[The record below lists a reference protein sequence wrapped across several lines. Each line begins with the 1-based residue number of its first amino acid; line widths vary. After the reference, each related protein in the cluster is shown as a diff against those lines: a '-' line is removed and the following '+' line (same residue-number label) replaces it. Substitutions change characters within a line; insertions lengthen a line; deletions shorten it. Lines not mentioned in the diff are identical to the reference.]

1 MNVRNKKMFTLTGGK
16 YWVKKINGK
25 IHHFGTDD
33 DQAVKKYLREKPY
46 LEAGIPVPDDGA
58 DKVAPPGEETANNR
72 SAPHH
77 GQGDCPETLKPMDL
91 QAEAAA

>member
-1 MNVRNKKMFTLTGGK
+1 MFTLKGGK

-46 LEAGIPVPDDGA
+46 LEAGIPVPGDGA
-58 DKVAPPGEETANNR
+58 DKVAELLNSFLSDRNQKCQNGKLSERTYEDYEEVCFFL
-72 SAPHH
+72 HH
-77 GQGDCPETLKPMDL
+77 D
-91 QAEAAA
+91 